1 MLLRYGKHI
10 NYLAITFLLVTFFGF
25 LLSVTSLSHYSTPTT
40 FTLLKASFWTTVIL
54 TIIGFGREKA
64 HLRLYYLAF
73 VHLQSLVFTLFP
85 LSITSITQDHRK
97 ELSINKIALFFTS
110 LHFAKYQFLLP

>member
-10 NYLAITFLLVTFFGF
+10 NYLATTFLLVTFFGF

-54 TIIGFGREKA
+54 TIIGFGREKSA
-64 HLRLYYLAF
+64 LTVILFGICTLAVIGLY
-73 VHLQSLVFTLFP
+73 TFP

-97 ELSINKIALFFTS
+97 ELSIYKIALFFTS
-110 LHFAKYQFLLP
+110 LHFAKYQFLLL